1 MTLFLVLILKAFSA
15 LSFFRFMEAAEGRII
30 IDGLDIAKIGIADL
44 RSRITIIPRK
54 FSLHLTSYSD

>member
-1 MTLFLVLILKAFSA
+1 V
-15 LSFFRFMEAAEGRII
+15 EAAEGRII

-54 FSLHLTSYSD
+54 FSLNLN